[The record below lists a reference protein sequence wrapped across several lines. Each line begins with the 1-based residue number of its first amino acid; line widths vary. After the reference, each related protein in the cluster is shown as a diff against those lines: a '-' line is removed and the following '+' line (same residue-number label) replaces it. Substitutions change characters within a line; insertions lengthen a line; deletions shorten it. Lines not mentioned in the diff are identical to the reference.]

1 MSDIILVYTT
11 FEDKEEAIKLSKML
25 LEKKLIA
32 CAQIDATV
40 DSIYWWK
47 GTIEQTQEFRLVMKS
62 NQGLWEEL
70 VSVIE
75 QHHSYDIPEIVA
87 VQVASSNRKYQQWVQ
102 ETVKR

>member
-11 FEDKEEAIKLSKML
+11 FEEREEALQLSKVL

-32 CAQIDATV
+32 CAQIDSIV

-47 GTIEQTQEFRLVMKS
+47 GAIEQAQEFRLTMKS
-62 NQGLWEEL
+62 SHKLWEEL

-75 QHHSYDIPEIVA
+75 QYHPYDTPEIIAIPVT
-87 VQVASSNRKYQQWVQ
+87 SSNHKYQQ
-102 ETVKR
+102 